1 VDNFVYITFIWNPLL
16 PASKSD
22 NPSHLFLV
30 YKVCGRA
37 AYPLYPHCPHFPQTQ
52 HLQGFAEKWL
62 FHFKNVCAI
71 ISFAIKTRSGE

>member
-1 VDNFVYITFIWNPLL
+1 MLIL
-16 PASKSD
+16 SKSD
-22 NPSHLFLV
+22 NLSHLFPV
-30 YKVCGRA
+30 YKA
-37 AYPLYPHCPHFPQTQ
+37 MKQTAYPLYPHCPHFPQTQ

>member
-1 VDNFVYITFIWNPLL
+1 MLIL
-16 PASKSD
+16 SKSD
-22 NPSHLFLV
+22 NPSHLFPV
-30 YKVCGRA
+30 YKA
-37 AYPLYPHCPHFPQTQ
+37 MKQTAYPLYPHCPHFPQTQ